1 MQMMKLY
8 YSPGACSL
16 SPHIVLREAEVPF
29 EIEKVNLKTKKT
41 DAGID
46 YDSINPKS
54 YVPAL
59 VMNNGEL
66 LTEGPAIV
74 QYLADL
80 APAKKLAPSAG
91 TLERYR
97 LQEWLNFI
105 STEIHKSFGMLF
117 NPKVPEEMRNAVKA
131 RLVKRLGYA
140 ATALEGK
147 DYLLGGTFSVA
158 DAYLFTMLRWAHP
171 IGIDLSPWP
180 GLKEYFNRVAARPAV
195 ISAMKA
201 EGLPVE

>member
-1 MQMMKLY
+1 MIKLY

-16 SPHIVLREAEVPF
+16 SPHIILREAEVPF
-29 EIEKVNLKTKKT
+29 EIEKVDLRTKKT
-41 DAGID
+41 DAGTD
-46 YDSINPKS
+46 YDTINPKS

-74 QYLADL
+74 QYVADL
-80 APAKKLAPSAG
+80 APGKRLAPPAG

-97 LQEWLNFI
+97 LQEWLNYI
-105 STEIHKSFGMLF
+105 SAEIHKSFGMLF
-117 NPKVPEEMRNAVKA
+117 NPKAPEDIKDATRA
-131 RLVKRLGYA
+131 RLGKRIGFA

-147 DYLLGGTFSVA
+147 DYLLGDTFTVA
-158 DAYLFTMLRWAHP
+158 DAYLFTMLRWAYSM
-171 IGIDLSPWP
+171 GIDLSPWP

-195 ISAMKA
+195 VSAMKA
-201 EGLPVE
+201 EGLPAD

>member
-1 MQMMKLY
+1 MIKLY

-16 SPHIVLREAEVPF
+16 SPHIVLREAGVPF

-46 YDSINPKS
+46 YDTINPKS

-74 QYLADL
+74 QYVADL
-80 APAKKLAPSAG
+80 APEKKLAPPAG

-97 LQEWLNFI
+97 LQEWLNYI
-105 STEIHKSFGMLF
+105 STEIHKSFSTLF
-117 NPKVPEEMRNAVKA
+117 NPEATEDIKGAAKA
-131 RLVKRLGYA
+131 RLSKRFGYA
-140 ATALEGK
+140 ASALEEK
-147 DYLLGGTFSVA
+147 NYLLGGTFSVA
-158 DAYLFTMLRWAHP
+158 DVYLFTMLRWAHP

-201 EGLPVE
+201 EGLPVD

>member
-1 MQMMKLY
+1 MMKLY

-16 SPHIVLREAEVPF
+16 SPHIALREAGIPF
-29 EIEKVNLKTKKT
+29 EVEKVNLKVKRTET
-41 DAGID
+41 GID
-46 YDSINPKS
+46 YDTINPKS

>member
-1 MQMMKLY
+1 MIKLY

-16 SPHIVLREAEVPF
+16 SPHIVLREAGIPF
-29 EIEKVNLKTKKT
+29 EAEKVNLKTKKT
-41 DAGID
+41 ETGID
-46 YDSINPKS
+46 YEAINPKS

-80 APAKKLAPSAG
+80 APGKNLAPVAG
-91 TLERYR
+91 TPERYR
-97 LQEWLNFI
+97 LQEWLNYI

-117 NPKVPEEMRNAVKA
+117 NPAVPEETRNAIKA
-131 RLVKRLGYA
+131 RLGKRLGYA
-140 ATALEGK
+140 ASALEGRS
-147 DYLLGGTFSVA
+147 YLLGDTFSVA
-158 DAYLFTMLRWAHP
+158 DAYLFTMLRWTFS
-171 IGIDLSPWP
+171 IGIDLSSWP
-180 GLKEYFNRVAARPAV
+180 ALREYFNRVAARPAV

>member
-1 MQMMKLY
+1 MMKLY

>member
-1 MQMMKLY
+1 MIKLY

-16 SPHIVLREAEVPF
+16 SPHIVLREAGVPF

-46 YDSINPKS
+46 YDTINPKS

-74 QYLADL
+74 QYVADL
-80 APAKKLAPSAG
+80 APEKKLAPPAG

-97 LQEWLNFI
+97 LQEWLNYI
-105 STEIHKSFGMLF
+105 STEIHKSFSTLF
-117 NPKVPEEMRNAVKA
+117 NPEATEDIKGAARA
-131 RLVKRLGYA
+131 RLGKRFGFA
-140 ATALEGK
+140 ASALEGK
-147 DYLLGGTFSVA
+147 NYLLGDTFTAA
-158 DAYLFTMLRWAHP
+158 DAYFFTMLRWTHYT
-171 IGIDLSPWP
+171 GIDLSAWP
-180 GLKEYFNRVAARPAV
+180 ALREYFNRVAARPAV
-195 ISAMKA
+195 ISAIKA
-201 EGLPVE
+201 EGLPAD

>member
-1 MQMMKLY
+1 MIKLY

-16 SPHIVLREAEVPF
+16 SPHIVLREAGVHF

-46 YDSINPKS
+46 YDTINPKS

-74 QYLADL
+74 QYVADL
-80 APAKKLAPSAG
+80 APEKKLAPPAG

-97 LQEWLNFI
+97 LQEWLNYN
-105 STEIHKSFGMLF
+105 STEIHKSFSTLF
-117 NPKVPEEMRNAVKA
+117 NPEAPEDIKSAAKA
-131 RLVKRLGYA
+131 RLGKRFGFA
-140 ATALEGK
+140 ASALEGK
-147 DYLLGGTFSVA
+147 NYLLGDTFTVA
-158 DAYLFTMLRWAHP
+158 DAYFFTMLRWTHYT
-171 IGIDLSPWP
+171 GIDLSAWP
-180 GLKEYFNRVAARPAV
+180 ALREYFNRVAARPAV

-201 EGLPVE
+201 EGLLVD

>member
-1 MQMMKLY
+1 MKLY

-16 SPHIVLREAEVPF
+16 SPHIALREAGIPF
-29 EIEKVNLKTKKT
+29 EVEKVNLKVKRTET
-41 DAGID
+41 GID
-46 YDSINPKS
+46 YDTINPKS

-74 QYLADL
+74 QYIADL
-80 APAKKLAPSAG
+80 APEKKLAPTAG

-97 LQEWLNFI
+97 LQEWLNYI

-117 NPKVPEEMRNAVKA
+117 DPATPEDLKDATRA
-131 RLVKRLGYA
+131 RLGKRLGYA
-140 ATALEGK
+140 ASALEGK
-147 DYLLGGTFSVA
+147 NYLLGDAFTVA
-158 DAYLFTMLRWAHP
+158 DAYLFTVLTWTRYT
-171 IGIDLSPWP
+171 GIDLSLWP
-180 GLKEYFNRVAARPAV
+180 ALKGYFNRVAARPAV

-201 EGLPVE
+201 EELPAD

>member
-1 MQMMKLY
+1 MIKLY

-16 SPHIVLREAEVPF
+16 SPHIVLREAGIPF
-29 EIEKVNLKTKKT
+29 ETEKVNLKTKKT
-41 DAGID
+41 KTGID
-46 YDSINPKS
+46 YETINPKS

-80 APAKKLAPSAG
+80 APGKNLAPAAG

-97 LQEWLNFI
+97 LQEWLNYI

-117 NPKVPEEMRNAVKA
+117 NPAATEEMKSAVKA
-131 RLVKRLGYA
+131 RLGKRLGYA
-140 ATALEGK
+140 ASALEGRS
-147 DYLLGGTFSVA
+147 YLLGDTFSVA
-158 DAYLFTMLRWAHP
+158 DAYLFTMLRWTFST
-171 IGIDLSPWP
+171 GIDLSPWP
-180 GLKEYFNRVAARPAV
+180 ALREYFNRVAVRPAV
-195 ISAMKA
+195 VAAMKA